1 MAGCLI
7 SFGAN
12 LGNPLETIRGAS
24 ELLRSSLG
32 TGQGDYH
39 LSRFFRTPPVGG
51 PSGQPPFV
59 NAVAAL
65 HTSCTVWEVWQAI
78 RQVEQELG
86 RQRDRRWEARRI
98 DLDILLY
105 DDVRIW
111 TPQLKI
117 PHPRM
122 CMRRF
127 ILVPALDVA
136 PEWIDPVSQWSI
148 GQMAQSLQAGPG
160 NLLLLGEKPEDYEDW
175 LPEIKQQTRADVLPL
190 GQAKSNA
197 PTRWL
202 SLCSYAALNAHL
214 LDMAHGQ
221 AATPSHV
228 GSSLTK
234 LVMILAPA
242 SQQGPAAEADSCN
255 WETRNLELAASWRLV
270 ANPPYTTQ
278 PSLTGH
284 LLSDN
289 PHIGPRYLLSAS
301 DREWATHEIVSALEA
316 MDCPVEPLPG

>member
-12 LGNPLETIRGAS
+12 LGNPQETIRGAS
-24 ELLRSSLG
+24 ELLRRRLG
-32 TGQGDYH
+32 TDTRDYQ
-39 LSRFFRTPPVGG
+39 LSRYFRTPPVGG

-65 HTSCTVWEVWQAI
+65 HTNRTVLDVWQAI

-136 PEWIDPVSQWSI
+136 PDWIDPVSQWSI

-160 NLLLLGEKPEDYEDW
+160 NLLLLAEEPEGYEDW
-175 LPEIKQQTRADVLPL
+175 LPEITRQSRAEVIPL

-202 SLCSYAALNAHL
+202 SLCSYAGLHTHL
-214 LDMAHGQ
+214 ADVRYSQ
-221 AATPSHV
+221 ASGARHV
-228 GSSLTK
+228 DQSLSK
-234 LVMILAPA
+234 LVMVLAPA
-242 SQQGPAAEADSCN
+242 SQSPLSDPDSGK
-255 WETRNLELAASWRLV
+255 WETSNLELAAHWRLV
-270 ANPPYTTQ
+270 AEPLPD
-278 PSLTGH
+278 P
-284 LLSDN
+284 LS
-289 PHIGPRYLLSAS
+289 PLGAFGVCESPAIGPRYLLSS
-301 DREWATHEIVSALEA
+301 GDRAWAIHEVVSALEA
-316 MDCPVEPLPG
+316 MDCPVEPLPD